1 MKRKI
6 HIYTV
11 SVLLFFSLI
20 SNNKLYAESQYTNQL
35 NYKEIIKNSI
45 IAEMVESFESDK
57 SKAKSLINYFKN
69 ISIYDN
75 GPLLPEEICNNSL
88 ASIILSIFKILI
100 FIYGI
105 KNIPKSF
112 SYIKKIIELN
122 KIKTKKKVNIY
133 NKIPDEDSSII
144 SIKYLCNLY
153 PNSNFLPATL
163 LRLCIKKAL
172 RFEKNSENEIV
183 IILNIENNRNI
194 SLESERIIYEE
205 LIKISDTGKFTVK
218 QFEKYVKNNQFAFIE
233 DIERAEHAAKI
244 EQLQNGNFSKENL
257 DELKTYTKL
266 FGINLFTI
274 CFFCLA
280 YLFVGLYSCLFTFF
294 ILIINLILL
303 ITIYIKL
310 DYGTTEKGANEKL
323 LWNGFK
329 NYIQYNYLLK
339 ENKET
344 KLAIWENYL
353 IYSLILNV
361 ETSAIMQ
368 LNKAYP
374 NLIKNN
380 LVNNCSFLNVLP
392 TYNIEKNSIDNTFN
406 NFCMRISNSYGSAYN
421 FVHPTL
427 TNNS

>member
-1 MKRKI
+1 M
-6 HIYTV
+6 
-11 SVLLFFSLI
+11 
-20 SNNKLYAESQYTNQL
+20 
-35 NYKEIIKNSI
+35 
-45 IAEMVESFESDK
+45 
-57 SKAKSLINYFKN
+57 
-69 ISIYDN
+69 
-75 GPLLPEEICNNSL
+75 
-88 ASIILSIFKILI
+88 
-100 FIYGI
+100 
-105 KNIPKSF
+105 
-112 SYIKKIIELN
+112 
-122 KIKTKKKVNIY
+122 
-133 NKIPDEDSSII
+133 
-144 SIKYLCNLY
+144 
-153 PNSNFLPATL
+153 
-163 LRLCIKKAL
+163 
-172 RFEKNSENEIV
+172 
-183 IILNIENNRNI
+183 
-194 SLESERIIYEE
+194 
-205 LIKISDTGKFTVK
+205 
-218 QFEKYVKNNQFAFIE
+218 
-233 DIERAEHAAKI
+233 
-244 EQLQNGNFSKENL
+244 
-257 DELKTYTKL
+257 
-266 FGINLFTI
+266 
-274 CFFCLA
+274 
-280 YLFVGLYSCLFTFF
+280 
-294 ILIINLILL
+294 ILL